1 MKELVSGVPDLQG
14 DMDIN
19 LDAVPTTTNEQL
31 SGTTPSPSTT
41 SSLTWP
47 NNHSPGVASNTD
59 MKIQISSISAT
70 SAVATSSSSQAPASS
85 SSVPISTTSISQQF
99 AKSSFKNSSKVNK
112 NNNTSNSRSGSLQ
125 VQMRGSSCQNDTNH
139 KHRDTP
145 NNPLEPKE
153 SLNTKVVRKR

>member
-99 AKSSFKNSSKVNK
+99 AKSSFKNSNKVNK

-125 VQMRGSSCQNDTNH
+125 VEMRGSNCQNDTNH
-139 KHRDTP
+139 KPSDIP

-153 SLNTKVVRKR
+153 SLNTKIVRKR